1 MRERLP
7 HSNKRHGPTDGL
19 SPTDRKKPRHHHS
32 SKKKGMAGST
42 KHRRAVGVG
51 VVTELTSGGHAQA
64 AGAYYAAG
72 NSCEQAVFAAYAGEM
87 GLSVVKAQQEAPRR
101 KDRGA
106 LCGAYTAGKAVLE
119 RLFNATTL
127 EQPLEPDDGTRNDV
141 DGGDGMCSSPAQVAE
156 EGDTKGKKS
165 ESMMDDFMS
174 MFLAEFGSI
183 DCLPIEEGRKDCLG
197 VITMTAR
204 IIEQVIDK
212 YGLR

>member
-1 MRERLP
+1 MHERLP
-7 HSNKRHGPTDGL
+7 YSNKRHGPTEGL

-32 SKKKGMAGST
+32 SKKKGMAGAT

-119 RLFNATTL
+119 RLILTTPPVRVIK
-127 EQPLEPDDGTRNDV
+127 QD
-141 DGGDGMCSSPAQVAE
+141 DGMCSSSMEAS
-156 EGDTKGKKS
+156 EGGDEKTVDDAKTVDD
-165 ESMMDDFMS
+165 MHAVMDDFMRL
-174 MFLAEFGSI
+174 FLTEFGSI